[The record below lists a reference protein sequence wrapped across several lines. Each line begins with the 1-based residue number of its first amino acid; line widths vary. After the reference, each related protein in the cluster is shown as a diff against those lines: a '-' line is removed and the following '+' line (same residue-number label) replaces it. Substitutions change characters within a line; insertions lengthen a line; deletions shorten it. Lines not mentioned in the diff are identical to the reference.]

1 VKTRKR
7 VAPSKDHPIPN
18 RTNGVSK
25 YTGHRRQDGYAA
37 PTVEDRADLAAVAA
51 VEALGYRIA
60 VRCLDCGH
68 WLANPASVS
77 AHRGPRC
84 RARKEGD

>member
-1 VKTRKR
+1 MKTRKR
-7 VAPSKDHPIPN
+7 PAPTDRPPRNYIDAAQSN
-18 RTNGVSK
+18 
-25 YTGHRRQDGYAA
+25 GHRRQDGYAA
-37 PTVEDRADLAAVAA
+37 PTAEDRAEAAAVAA
-51 VEALGYRIA
+51 VQAFGYSIA